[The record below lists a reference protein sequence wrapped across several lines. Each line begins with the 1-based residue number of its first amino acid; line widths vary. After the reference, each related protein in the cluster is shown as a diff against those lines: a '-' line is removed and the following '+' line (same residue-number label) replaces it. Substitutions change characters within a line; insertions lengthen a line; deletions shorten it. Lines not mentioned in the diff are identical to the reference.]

1 MKFFAFFLFAFFIVS
16 SINAQTDDQK
26 DDVKQTVKKKA
37 KKKKKKK
44 KTRVA
49 DIDLSHWKVTIP
61 VGKPDEVEPPE
72 ILKYAE
78 IEKLKPFMYNDS
90 TDGSIVFHAYP
101 EQTTANTKYSR
112 TELREQVVP
121 GSNSEN
127 WHFSDGAVLR
137 SKMAMESVSKDKN
150 GKYHRVII
158 MQIHGRLSNEQKDL
172 LGQKDNN
179 APPILKVYWDKGK
192 IRVKT
197 KELKNLSVTS
207 PGILHK
213 DAWTDDKG
221 RNFTDE
227 VGFRKFILEVKVS
240 AGKMVVS
247 LNNSEFFVYESA
259 SIKRW
264 DIFENYF
271 KVGNY
276 LQTRDE
282 GAYAKVKVYELEVEH
297 QLSN

>member
-1 MKFFAFFLFAFFIVS
+1 MKFFAFFLFTFFIVN
-16 SINAQTDDQK
+16 SIDAQTDVQK
-26 DDVKQTVKKKA
+26 DDAQQTVKKKA

-44 KTRVA
+44 KVRIA

-61 VGKPDEVEPPE
+61 DGKPDEVAPPE

-78 IEKLKPFMYNDS
+78 IEKLMPFMYNDS

-101 EQTTANTKYSR
+101 AQTTANTKYSR
-112 TELREQVVP
+112 TELREQMVP

-127 WHFSDGAVLR
+127 WHFSDRAVLKC
-137 SKMAMESVSKDKN
+137 KMAMESVSKDN
-150 GKYHRVII
+150 DGKYHRVII
-158 MQIHGRLSNEQKDL
+158 AQIHGRLSNEQKDL

-197 KELKNLSVTS
+197 KELKNLSVRS
-207 PGILHK
+207 PEILHK

-221 RNFTDE
+221 RNFKEE
-227 VGFRKFILEVKVS
+227 VGFRNFILEVKVS
-240 AGKMVVS
+240 DGKMVVS
-247 LNNSEFFVYESA
+247 LNNSEFFVYENA

-276 LQTRDE
+276 LQTRDKD
-282 GAYAKVKVYELEVEH
+282 AFAKVKLYELSVEH
-297 QLSN
+297 P